1 MLGVKSQISALPGLK
16 LKYSDEVKAAQKAA
30 ISWLAVVDPGTGK
43 TYYWNTVTRETQWTK
58 PKTPGKT
65 SSPKLSKSPSL
76 LAKAL
81 SQSDSKFA
89 EARKRILTL
98 TAAMEAERAEREA
111 EAAARRERPLK
122 PGKRGVMWNAV
133 EDKEFE
139 VTTST
144 GRKDAIHVKVWGGG
158 ARRRPRESSSGGPL
172 SLSLSL
178 SLGDEA

>member
-1 MLGVKSQISALPGLK
+1 MQLTTPKNASAGAL
-16 LKYSDEVKAAQKAA
+16 VRKAA
-30 ISWLAVVDPGTGK
+30 
-43 TYYWNTVTRETQWTK
+43 VTHHPRHNPEYRFARRNER
-58 PKTPGKT
+58 GYE
-65 SSPKLSKSPSL
+65 LDERDDARML
-76 LAKAL
+76 
-81 SQSDSKFA
+81 A

-144 GRKDAIHVKVWGGG
+144 GRKDAIHVKVWGG

-178 SLGDEA
+178 TLSLGDEA